1 MRSFPSDA
9 VRSLDRPRTL
19 SELDATP
26 VQEPLISVGVLSR
39 IGLLLLIVFGLAIAA
54 QLLVGAPR

>member
-9 VRSLDRPRTL
+9 FRSLDHPRTL
-19 SELDATP
+19 SELERATDR
-26 VQEPLISVGVLSR
+26 EPLVSVGVLVR

-54 QLLVGAPR
+54 QLLVGAPH